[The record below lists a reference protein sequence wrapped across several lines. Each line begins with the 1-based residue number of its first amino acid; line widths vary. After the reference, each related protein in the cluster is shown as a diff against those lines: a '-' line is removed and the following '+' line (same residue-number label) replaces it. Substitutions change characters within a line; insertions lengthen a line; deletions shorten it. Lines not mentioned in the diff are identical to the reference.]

1 MIRFFR
7 LILVVL
13 LLCVVAL
20 LSAVI
25 TMRFAIHGAEV
36 SIPDFRGLTVADA
49 TRKAASL
56 DLNLSVDNR
65 FYSAEMPEGRVL
77 TQSPA
82 SGTVVRREWRVRVTQ
97 SLGPQRVA
105 IPNIIGQPE
114 RAATIDIRRA
124 GFDLR
129 NVAHMPYAG
138 AAPGVVIAQDPAPDA
153 AGIEQPGM
161 SLLIADAAPATQEG
175 IVMPD
180 LTGQLVASA
189 TSAITHAGLKLAPTL
204 DAPATIPPVTSGNTL
219 QPPPAPVPPG
229 TVISQNP
236 PAGHRVDPTTPIQLT
251 VAR

>member
-1 MIRFFR
+1 MIRVFR
-7 LILVVL
+7 FVL
-13 LLCVVAL
+13 LVLFLCVVAL

-25 TMRFAIHGAEV
+25 TMHFAIHGAEV
-36 SIPDFRGLTVADA
+36 SVPDFRGLTLADA
-49 TRKAASL
+49 MRRAASL

-82 SGTVVRREWRVRVTQ
+82 SGTVVRREWHVRVTQ

-129 NVAHMPYAG
+129 NVAHMPWPG
-138 AAPGVVIAQDPAPDA
+138 ATPGNVIAQNPAPDA
-153 AGIEQPGM
+153 EGIEQPSM
-161 SLLIADAAPATQEG
+161 SLLIAEAGLGTPDG

-180 LTGQLVASA
+180 LTGQPVASA
-189 TSAITHAGLKLAPTL
+189 TAAISHAGLKLAPTL
-204 DAPATIPPVTSGNTL
+204 DIPATIPPVSTGNASRSPPTPTL
-219 QPPPAPVPPG
+219 PGTIINQTPPP
-229 TVISQNP
+229 
-236 PAGHRVDPTTPIQLT
+236 GHRVDASVPVQLT